1 MLQLCFPKIE
11 LVTNPIIYETFS
23 KNIRGGIILSGKRM
37 AEISSTVIDQQIKY
51 FDIKSLYSFIE
62 TLAHPIDRIEILEPT
77 PLFPN

>member
-1 MLQLCFPKIE
+1 
-11 LVTNPIIYETFS
+11 
-23 KNIRGGIILSGKRM
+23 M